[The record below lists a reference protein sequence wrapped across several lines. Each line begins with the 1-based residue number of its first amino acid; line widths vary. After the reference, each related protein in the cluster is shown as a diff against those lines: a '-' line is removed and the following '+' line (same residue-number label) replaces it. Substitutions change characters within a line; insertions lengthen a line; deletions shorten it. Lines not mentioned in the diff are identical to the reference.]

1 MLKFCGIALLCAAA
15 ASLLQGTKSPLYTF
29 LPLLGGICITIYAF
43 GRLGET
49 LSPLRSMSE
58 NTEMSGYAG
67 TLLRALGIGYA
78 AELTADVCRGCGAE
92 RSASAILLLGRAE
105 LVLLACPLLVRL
117 LDSALSVLS

>member
-15 ASLLQGTKSPLYTF
+15 ASLLQGTKSPLYTY

-58 NTEMSGYAG
+58 NAG